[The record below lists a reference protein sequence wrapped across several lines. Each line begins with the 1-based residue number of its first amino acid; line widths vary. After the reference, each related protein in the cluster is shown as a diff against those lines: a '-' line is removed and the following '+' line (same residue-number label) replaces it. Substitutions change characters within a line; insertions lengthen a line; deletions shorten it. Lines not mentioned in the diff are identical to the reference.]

1 MALPMAEFPLLVLD
15 LDGTLV
21 DSLPDLRAA
30 LNRLLARRGLAPL
43 SAAEARPMVGDGVVR
58 LVERALAARGRA
70 ATPDDKHDFA
80 ADYAAHAMDETYP
93 YPEVPET
100 LARLRSEGWRFAVCT
115 NKSEAVARKLL
126 ETLGLAAWFAAVG
139 GGDSFAAQ
147 KPDPRHLAGTIA
159 QAGGDPARA
168 LMAGD
173 HANDIKAAAALGVPS
188 IFAAWGYG
196 AAIMGRDATARAA
209 RFAELAALAPRL
221 LF

>member
-1 MALPMAEFPLLVLD
+1 MAPMAEIPLLVLD

-21 DSLPDLRAA
+21 DSLPDLLAA

-43 SAAEARPMVGDGVVR
+43 AAAEARPMVGDGVVK

-70 ATPDDKHDFA
+70 ATPEDRHDFA
-80 ADYAAHAMDETYP
+80 ADYAAHAMDETRP
-93 YPEVPET
+93 FPGVAAT
-100 LARLRSEGWRFAVCT
+100 LARLQSEGWRFAVCT
-115 NKSEAVARKLL
+115 NKSAAVARQLL
-126 ETLGLAAWFAAVG
+126 NDLDLAAWFAAVG

-159 QAGGDPARA
+159 QAGGTPARA

-173 HANDIKAAAALGVPS
+173 HINDIKVAAALGVPS
-188 IFAAWGYG
+188 IFAGWGYG
-196 AAIMGRDATARAA
+196 AAVMGEDATARAA
-209 RFAELAALAPRL
+209 SFAELADLAPRL